1 VKKAVVHL
9 RAADPVLRAIIDK
22 VGPCRIQYRK
32 PEFGTLARAVV
43 YQQLHGAAAAAIF
56 GRLLAMAANR
66 DGRLTARS
74 LLRIPEKNLRAA
86 GLSAS
91 KIAYLRD
98 LAEKTAA
105 GIVPFDRF
113 PDMQD
118 GEIIASLTQVK
129 GIGLWTAHMFL
140 LFALRRPDVL
150 PVGDYGVRAAV
161 RDAYKLKNL
170 PSPTEL
176 EAIARPWRP
185 YCSFASWYLWRSRE
199 L

>member
-1 VKKAVVHL
+1 VKRAVVHL
-9 RAADPVLRAIIDK
+9 RAVDPVLRTIIDK
-22 VGPCRIQYRK
+22 VGPCRIQYRE
-32 PEFGTLARAVV
+32 PEFETLARAVV

-56 GRLLAMAANR
+56 GRVLAMAGNR

-74 LLRIPEKNLRAA
+74 LLRIPKKDLRAA
-86 GLSAS
+86 GLSAP
-91 KIAYLRD
+91 KITYLRD

-105 GIVPFDRF
+105 KIVRFDRF
-113 PDMQD
+113 PNMEDA
-118 GEIIASLTQVK
+118 EIIASLTQVK
-129 GIGLWTAHMFL
+129 GIGVWTAHMFL

-150 PVGDYGVRAAV
+150 PVGDYGVRTAV
-161 RDAYKLKNL
+161 RDAYKLKDL
-170 PSPTEL
+170 PTPAEL